1 MSITK
6 KRKKKS
12 LVQRLTFDVHSFMPV
27 EKNLKNQ
34 ILRWIIFQEQTD
46 IHIQYLPL
54 SLSLFYQLC

>member
-6 KRKKKS
+6 KKKKKS

-34 ILRWIIFQEQTD
+34 ILRWSIFQEQTD

-54 SLSLFYQLC
+54 SL